1 MNNLPAIIVNAVYE
15 VSSGVIDAL
24 HGMCS
29 VSRILD
35 EHYFYIKRISGMPGL
50 TSEDKEHGDYRI
62 HFGSAFRLN
71 MKMVQLP
78 PVDEKIDIKFSFDE
92 LLGE

>member
-1 MNNLPAIIVNAVYE
+1 MNNLPEIIVDAVYE
-15 VSSGVIDAL
+15 VSSGVNRTL
-24 HGMCS
+24 YGMCS

-35 EHYFYIKRISGMPGL
+35 ERYFYIKRVSGMSGL
-50 TSEDKEHGDYRI
+50 TYHDREHDDYLI
-62 HFGSAFRLN
+62 HFGSTFRAS

-78 PVDEKIDIKFSFDE
+78 PADEEIDIKFSFDE

>member
-1 MNNLPAIIVNAVYE
+1 MADRSEIMIGAVYE
-15 VSSGVIDAL
+15 VSSGVNDQL

-35 EHYFYIKRISGMPGL
+35 EHYFYIKRISGMQGL
-50 TSEDKEHGDYRI
+50 TYDDKEHGDYRI
-62 HFGSAFRLN
+62 HFESAFRLN
-71 MKMVQLP
+71 MKRVQLP
-78 PVDEKIDIKFSFDE
+78 PADEEIDIKFSFDE

>member
-1 MNNLPAIIVNAVYE
+1 MADRSEIMIDAVYE
-15 VSSGVIDAL
+15 VSSGVNDQL

-35 EHYFYIKRISGMPGL
+35 ERYFYIKRISGMSGL
-50 TSEDKEHGDYRI
+50 TYHDREHDDYRI
-62 HFGSAFRLN
+62 HFGSAFHAS

-78 PVDEKIDIKFSFDE
+78 PADEEIDIKFSFDE